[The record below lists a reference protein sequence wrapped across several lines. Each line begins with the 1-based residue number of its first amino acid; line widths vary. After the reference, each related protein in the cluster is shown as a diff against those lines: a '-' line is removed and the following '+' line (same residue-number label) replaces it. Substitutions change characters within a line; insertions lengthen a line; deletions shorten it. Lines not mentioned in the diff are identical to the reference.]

1 MAWHHT
7 NYLISAIQMNSFP
20 LADFMMVTPIQLH
33 TELNLIKTY
42 HLTLTK
48 ETIQGLLGEFA
59 LAIALG
65 KYLSL

>member
-1 MAWHHT
+1 M
-7 NYLISAIQMNSFP
+7 S
-20 LADFMMVTPIQLH
+20 
-33 TELNLIKTY
+33 LNLIKTY

-48 ETIQGLLGEFA
+48 ESVEEFLGEFA